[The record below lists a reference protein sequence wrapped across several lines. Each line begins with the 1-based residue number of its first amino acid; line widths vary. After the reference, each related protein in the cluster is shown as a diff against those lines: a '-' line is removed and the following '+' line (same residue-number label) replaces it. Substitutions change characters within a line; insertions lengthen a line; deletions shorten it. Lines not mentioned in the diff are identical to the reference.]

1 MTDPEPSVVFRGF
14 GESALQFELRA
25 YIDTKF
31 GLYVKSDI
39 NFNIAKVF
47 EQNKIEIPF
56 PQRDIN
62 IRYSEG
68 IKEN

>member
-1 MTDPEPSVVFRGF
+1 M
-14 GESALQFELRA
+14 RA

-47 EQNKIEIPF
+47 EKNKIEIPF

-62 IRYSEG
+62 IRYPDEV
-68 IKEN
+68 KEN